1 MRGKVGDHAVI
12 GVHHRSTP
20 AHAGKSHCS
29 RRRATALRDH
39 PRACGEKPRVSS
51 PIGRQMGSPPR
62 MRGKGE
68 VEAGKESVDRITP
81 AYAGKRGRCPR
92 PAGRRWDHPRV
103 CGEKIRARLHPRFLV
118 GSPPRMRGKDW
129 FAYHSVSRDG
139 ITPAYAGKRP
149 TAPRWVTLFR
159 DHPRVCG
166 EKLLCICPLFC
177 VWGSPPRMRGK
188 ALSPEML
195 HLPSGDHPRVCGEK
209 DAILICLT
217 GEMGSPPRMRG
228 KANSTDVTA
237 LVKGITP
244 AYAGKS
250 GGFVYDLA
258 AYKDHP
264 RVCGEKA
271 EPLALSGPPSG
282 SPPRMRGKAGLG

>member
-118 GSPPRMRGKDW
+118 GSPPRMRGKERKRCCT
-129 FAYHSVSRDG
+129 ATGTG
-139 ITPAYAGKRP
+139 ITPAYAGKRSAGREFG
-149 TAPRWVTLFR
+149 TAAW
-159 DHPRVCG
+159 DHPRACG
-166 EKLLCICPLFC
+166 EKAFLGEDAGGQPL
-177 VWGSPPRMRGK
+177 SPPRMRGK
-188 ALSPEML
+188 GNVSHYHEQE
-195 HLPSGDHPRVCGEK
+195 PR
-209 DAILICLT
+209 
-217 GEMGSPPRMRG
+217 
-228 KANSTDVTA
+228 
-237 LVKGITP
+237 ITP

-250 GGFVYDLA
+250 GS
-258 AYKDHP
+258 
-264 RVCGEKA
+264 
-271 EPLALSGPPSG
+271 LS
-282 SPPRMRGKAGLG
+282 

>member
-1 MRGKVGDHAVI
+1 MLYLCRFKPLRHYLRGFLIAAWAGDKIAEFSFPEILFHFPLRPWFFFVSPRVCGEKPLRKRVCSSALGSPPRMRGKVGDHAVI

-118 GSPPRMRGKDW
+118 GSPPRMRGKERKRCCTATGTGITL
-129 FAYHSVSRDG
+129 AYAGKSRLHTSVLPWRRDHPRICG
-139 ITPAYAGKRP
+139 EKERWQGIWNSGVGSPPRMRGKGNVSHYHEQEPRITPAYAGKRM
-149 TAPRWVTLFR
+149 
-159 DHPRVCG
+159 D
-166 EKLLCICPLFC
+166 
-177 VWGSPPRMRGK
+177 
-188 ALSPEML
+188 
-195 HLPSGDHPRVCGEK
+195 
-209 DAILICLT
+209 CL
-217 GEMGSPPRMRG
+217 E
-228 KANSTDVTA
+228 
-237 LVKGITP
+237 
-244 AYAGKS
+244 Y
-250 GGFVYDLA
+250 
-258 AYKDHP
+258 
-264 RVCGEKA
+264 
-271 EPLALSGPPSG
+271 
-282 SPPRMRGKAGLG
+282 

>member
-103 CGEKIRARLHPRFLV
+103 CGEKWFRDQNVDNPA
-118 GSPPRMRGKDW
+118 GSPPRMRGKVGH
-129 FAYHSVSRDG
+129 ALASSSILG
-139 ITPAYAGKRP
+139 ITPAYAGKSCP
-149 TAPRWVTLFR
+149 HSAIHLVFR

-166 EKLLCICPLFC
+166 EKERWQGIWNSG
-177 VWGSPPRMRGK
+177 VGSPPRMRGK
-188 ALSPEML
+188 GNVSHYHEQE
-195 HLPSGDHPRVCGEK
+195 PR
-209 DAILICLT
+209 
-217 GEMGSPPRMRG
+217 
-228 KANSTDVTA
+228 
-237 LVKGITP
+237 ITP
-244 AYAGKS
+244 AYAGK
-250 GGFVYDLA
+250 
-258 AYKDHP
+258 
-264 RVCGEKA
+264 
-271 EPLALSGPPSG
+271 
-282 SPPRMRGKAGLG
+282 RMDCLEY

>member
-118 GSPPRMRGKDW
+118 GSPPRMRGKETD
-129 FAYHSVSRDG
+129 SRRQCCSAG
-139 ITPAYAGKRP
+139 ITPAYAGKR
-149 TAPRWVTLFR
+149 TLFCLAGRRNR

-166 EKLLCICPLFC
+166 EKCSDHIDKGMIEGSPPRMRGKVLCICPLFC
-177 VWGSPPRMRGK
+177 VLGITPAYAGKRAEQAHSMSCSEDHPRVCGEKSGSCFFLSIVLGSPPRMRGK
-188 ALSPEML
+188 VE
-195 HLPSGDHPRVCGEK
+195 
-209 DAILICLT
+209 IC
-217 GEMGSPPRMRG
+217 S
-228 KANSTDVTA
+228 SQ
-237 LVKGITP
+237 
-244 AYAGKS
+244 
-250 GGFVYDLA
+250 
-258 AYKDHP
+258 
-264 RVCGEKA
+264 
-271 EPLALSGPPSG
+271 
-282 SPPRMRGKAGLG
+282 

>member
-118 GSPPRMRGKDW
+118 GSPPRMRGKERKRCCT
-129 FAYHSVSRDG
+129 ATGTG
-139 ITPAYAGKRP
+139 ITPAYAGKSRLHTSVLP
-149 TAPRWVTLFR
+149 WRR
-159 DHPRVCG
+159 DHPRICG
-166 EKLLCICPLFC
+166 EKERWQGIWNSG
-177 VWGSPPRMRGK
+177 VGSPPRMRGK
-188 ALSPEML
+188 GNVSHYHEQEPRITPAYAGKRGTGCQASEQT
-195 HLPSGDHPRVCGEK
+195 GDHPRVCGEK
-209 DAILICLT
+209 APTLT
-217 GEMGSPPRMRG
+217 STVAPAGSPPRMRG
-228 KANSTDVTA
+228 KDHDGRGAA
-237 LVKGITP
+237 KYRGITP

-250 GGFVYDLA
+250 QRESWP
-258 AYKDHP
+258 HP
-264 RVCGEKA
+264 A
-271 EPLALSGPPSG
+271 
-282 SPPRMRGKAGLG
+282 

>member
-118 GSPPRMRGKDW
+118 GSPPRMRGKERKRCCT
-129 FAYHSVSRDG
+129 ATGTG
-139 ITPAYAGKRP
+139 ITPAYAGKSRLHTSVLP
-149 TAPRWVTLFR
+149 WRR
-159 DHPRVCG
+159 DHPRICG
-166 EKLLCICPLFC
+166 EKLRVCPALKNP
-177 VWGSPPRMRGK
+177 VGSPPRMRGK
-188 ALSPEML
+188 AF
-195 HLPSGDHPRVCGEK
+195 
-209 DAILICLT
+209 
-217 GEMGSPPRMRG
+217 GSAAFLFARR
-228 KANSTDVTA
+228 
-237 LVKGITP
+237 ITP
-244 AYAGKS
+244 AYAGKRLKRS
-250 GGFVYDLA
+250 RSTVPPVAIVPLF
-258 AYKDHP
+258 P
-264 RVCGEKA
+264 SVCNK
-271 EPLALSGPPSG
+271 PVVSDG
-282 SPPRMRGKAGLG
+282 SPAGRDAPLFLPAENAVPASPAYNLRSL

>member
-118 GSPPRMRGKDW
+118 GSPPRMRGKVRELL
-129 FAYHSVSRDG
+129 FSFHCAR
-139 ITPAYAGKRP
+139 ITPAYAGKSLLDKCNC
-149 TAPRWVTLFR
+149 VVFR

-166 EKLLCICPLFC
+166 EKSRKSVPAHR
-177 VWGSPPRMRGK
+177 WTGSPPRMRGK
-188 ALSPEML
+188 GCRCRFSA
-195 HLPSGDHPRVCGEK
+195 DCG
-209 DAILICLT
+209 
-217 GEMGSPPRMRG
+217 
-228 KANSTDVTA
+228 
-237 LVKGITP
+237 GITP
-244 AYAGKS
+244 AYAGKRVLQPDRS
-250 GGFVYDLA
+250 I
-258 AYKDHP
+258 P
-264 RVCGEKA
+264 R
-271 EPLALSGPPSG
+271 
-282 SPPRMRGKAGLG
+282 